1 MISHPDFFR
10 GYMIKVA
17 QIINT
22 HGLKGECKLYLVTDD
37 PQHRFE
43 KGRVLHLEDGR
54 TLTVV
59 RYREQKGF
67 GYCYFEG
74 IDSIEKAEQL
84 KTKNLFIAQDDLP
97 ELEEGQYYYHE
108 LMNCTVYNEEKENL
122 GEVVDILET
131 GANLVLRV
139 KSKNTSFL
147 LPFVPAFIVNVNKD
161 AHEIIIREM
170 DGLR

>member
-1 MISHPDFFR
+1 
-10 GYMIKVA
+10 MIKVA

-37 PQHRFE
+37 PSHRFQ
-43 KGRVLHLEDGR
+43 KGRVLHMSDGS

-67 GYCYFEG
+67 GYCIFEG
-74 IDSIEKAEQL
+74 IDSIEKAEAL
-84 KTKNLFIAQDDLP
+84 KTKDLFIAQEDLP
-97 ELEEGQYYYHE
+97 ELKQGQYYYHE
-108 LMNCTVYNEEKENL
+108 LMHCTVLNENEENL

-139 KSKNTSFL
+139 QSESQNFL
-147 LPFVPAFIVNVNKD
+147 LPFVPAFVKD
-161 AHEIIIREM
+161 VDKENHQIHIQEM
-170 DGLR
+170 EGLR

>member
-1 MISHPDFFR
+1 
-10 GYMIKVA
+10 MIKVA

-84 KTKNLFIAQDDLP
+84 KTKDLFIAQEDLP

-108 LMNCTVYNEEKENL
+108 LMHCTVYNEKK
-122 GEVVDILET
+122 
-131 GANLVLRV
+131 R
-139 KSKNTSFL
+139 KSWRSCGYFRNRSQSSTSCK
-147 LPFVPAFIVNVNKD
+147 IK
-161 AHEIIIREM
+161 
-170 DGLR
+170 GK

>member
-1 MISHPDFFR
+1 
-10 GYMIKVA
+10 MIKVA

-43 KGRVLHLEDGR
+43 KGRVLHLEDGH

-84 KTKNLFIAQDDLP
+84 KTKNLFIAQEDLP
-97 ELEEGQYYYHE
+97 ELDEGQYYYHE
-108 LMNCTVYNEEKENL
+108 LMHCTVYNEKKENF

-139 KSKNTSFL
+139 KSKGNSFL
-147 LPFVPAFIVNVNKD
+147 LPFVPAFIIDVNKD
-161 AHEIIIREM
+161 AHEITIREM

>member
-1 MISHPDFFR
+1 
-10 GYMIKVA
+10 MIKVA

-59 RYREQKGF
+59 RYREQKDF

-122 GEVVDILET
+122 GEFVDILET

-147 LPFVPAFIVNVNKD
+147 LPFVPAFIVDVNKD
-161 AHEIIIREM
+161 THEIIIREM

>member
-1 MISHPDFFR
+1 MIPN
-10 GYMIKVA
+10 IV
-17 QIINT
+17 
-22 HGLKGECKLYLVTDD
+22 LK
-37 PQHRFE
+37 

-59 RYREQKGF
+59 RYREQKDF

-108 LMNCTVYNEEKENL
+108 LMHCTVYNEEKEKL

-139 KSKNTSFL
+139 KSKEIVFYYL
-147 LPFVPAFIVNVNKD
+147 LYQ
-161 AHEIIIREM
+161 H
-170 DGLR
+170 LL

>member
-1 MISHPDFFR
+1 
-10 GYMIKVA
+10 MIKVA

-59 RYREQKGF
+59 RYREQKDF

-147 LPFVPAFIVNVNKD
+147 LPLYQ
-161 AHEIIIREM
+161 H
-170 DGLR
+170 LL

>member
-1 MISHPDFFR
+1 
-10 GYMIKVA
+10 MIKVA

-74 IDSIEKAEQL
+74 VDSIEKAEQL
-84 KTKNLFIAQDDLP
+84 KTKNLFIAQEDLP

-108 LMNCTVYNEEKENL
+108 LMHCTVSNSNKSFSL
-122 GEVVDILET
+122 ARFKILVVIKGSKYSGNNVNTDIFI
-131 GANLVLRV
+131 V
-139 KSKNTSFL
+139 S
-147 LPFVPAFIVNVNKD
+147 LPF
-161 AHEIIIREM
+161 HE
-170 DGLR
+170 L

>member
-1 MISHPDFFR
+1 M
-10 GYMIKVA
+10 
-17 QIINT
+17 
-22 HGLKGECKLYLVTDD
+22 
-37 PQHRFE
+37 
-43 KGRVLHLEDGR
+43 
-54 TLTVV
+54 
-59 RYREQKGF
+59 RYREQKDF

-147 LPFVPAFIVNVNKD
+147 LPFVPAFIVDVNKD
-161 AHEIIIREM
+161 THEIIIREM

>member
-1 MISHPDFFR
+1 
-10 GYMIKVA
+10 MIKVA

-59 RYREQKGF
+59 RYREQKDF

-139 KSKNTSFL
+139 KSKKQVFYYL
-147 LPFVPAFIVNVNKD
+147 LYQ
-161 AHEIIIREM
+161 H
-170 DGLR
+170 LL